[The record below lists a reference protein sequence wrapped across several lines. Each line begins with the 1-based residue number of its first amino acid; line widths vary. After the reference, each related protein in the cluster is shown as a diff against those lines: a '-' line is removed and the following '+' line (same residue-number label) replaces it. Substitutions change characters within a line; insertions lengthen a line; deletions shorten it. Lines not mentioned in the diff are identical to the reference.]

1 MNNYK
6 KISRDLLSYSML
18 SGLIL
23 GSCVS
28 LLVFLKLHKSHEV
41 LYLSINACLLFLSP
55 ILIIW
60 RYRLNKLNLDYREVF
75 SMCFLILF
83 FALFLRYISFLV
95 IERKIFYLT
104 EFFVSLL
111 PCIPYSFLVAT
122 FLKKIK

>member
-1 MNNYK
+1 
-6 KISRDLLSYSML
+6 ML

-41 LYLSINACLLFLSP
+41 LFLSINACLLFLSP

-95 IERKIFYLT
+95 IDIKTFYLT
-104 EFFVSLL
+104 EFCVSLL

>member
-6 KISRDLLSYSML
+6 KISRDLLQYSVF
-18 SGLIL
+18 SGFFL
-23 GSCVS
+23 GLCVS
-28 LLVFLKLHKSHEV
+28 LLVFLKLYKTHKV

-55 ILIIW
+55 ILLIW

-75 SMCFLILF
+75 TMCFLILF
-83 FALFLRYISFLV
+83 FALFFRYISFLA
-95 IERKIFYLT
+95 IETKTFYLT
-104 EFFVSLL
+104 EFLVSLL